1 MPPASYR
8 TIAHAGENEQIIK
21 KSRFICAVARV
32 TSKAAAEAFVQRVQA
47 AHPKAN
53 HHVPAYL
60 LGSTDAVQR
69 ATDDGEPS
77 GTAGVPMLRVLQE
90 LQLHDVVAVTTRYF
104 GGIKLGASGLIRA
117 YAGSVSA
124 AVASVGIVARVPQTA
139 LVLTLAYP
147 QLGAL
152 EHWLATNNLQ
162 IVASQYTERVSLT
175 INVADR
181 ELAATQAAITDLL
194 NGQVDLATGAHSFAE
209 VPVTD

>member
-1 MPPASYR
+1 M
-8 TIAHAGENEQIIK
+8 
-21 KSRFICAVARV
+21 
-32 TSKAAAEAFVQRVQA
+32 
-47 AHPKAN
+47 
-53 HHVPAYL
+53 
-60 LGSTDAVQR
+60 
-69 ATDDGEPS
+69 
-77 GTAGVPMLRVLQE
+77 
-90 LQLHDVVAVTTRYF
+90 AVTTRYF

-152 EHWLATNNLQ
+152 EHWLATNSLP

-175 INVADR
+175 VNVADR
-181 ELAATQAAITDLL
+181 ELAATREAITDLL